1 MYWIR
6 NGITGAAVVNRALQ
20 VLYFPRYSD
29 AYMFIHKR
37 SLNEKTYDIIQ
48 IGAIVSRETME
59 RSVNN
64 LEISELKENQ
74 EEKCRL

>member
-37 SLNEKTYDIIQ
+37 ALNEKMYDIIQ
-48 IGAIVSRETME
+48 IGAIVSRGTMG
-59 RSVNN
+59 RSVNS

-74 EEKCRL
+74 KEKC

>member
-6 NGITGAAVVNRALQ
+6 NGITGAAVVNRALR

-37 SLNEKTYDIIQ
+37 ALNEKTYDIIQ
-48 IGAIVSRETME
+48 IGAIVSRGTMG
-59 RSVNN
+59 RSVNS

-74 EEKCRL
+74 KEKC

>member
-29 AYMFIHKR
+29 AYMFVHKR
-37 SLNEKTYDIIQ
+37 SLNEHTYSIIQ
-48 IGAIVSRETME
+48 IGAIVSRETIRRE
-59 RSVNN
+59 T
-64 LEISELKENQ
+64 K
-74 EEKCRL
+74 

>member
-29 AYMFIHKR
+29 AYMFVHKR
-37 SLNEKTYDIIQ
+37 SLNEHTYSIIQ
-48 IGAIVSRETME
+48 IGAIVSRGTMG
-59 RSVNN
+59 RNG
-64 LEISELKENQ
+64 K
-74 EEKCRL
+74 K

>member
-6 NGITGAAVVNRALQ
+6 NGNTGAAVVNRALQ

-37 SLNEKTYDIIQ
+37 LLNEKNIRYN
-48 IGAIVSRETME
+48 SN
-59 RSVNN
+59 SVQLFHVKQWEGVGRN
-64 LEISELKENQ
+64 
-74 EEKCRL
+74 EKM